1 MNKDILIVD
10 DEEDIRD
17 LIAGILEDE
26 GFSARLAWD
35 YPSIKKEI
43 SKRVPSLIL
52 LDVWLEGSELDG
64 IEILKLIKKSYQ
76 NIPVIMISGHGTI
89 KMAINSLHVGAY
101 NFIEKPFD
109 TNLLLLNIKRA
120 IDDAVIKIKL
130 SQFISDDIVFIGK
143 SNSAQIVKSLI
154 EKVAPTKSRIFIS
167 GPTGSGKKH
176 IAKLIHNS
184 SRRSSGAIIFL
195 NTKRLIPD
203 VIEEELF
210 GIENTEGVPERIGL
224 LEQAHNGTLYIDEIT
239 NLSSKSQ
246 RRLIKLL
253 TENRFFRVNGKFS
266 VEVDIRIIA
275 ASSKNIQDAIKSKNF
290 SEDLFYRLN
299 VVPIKVPPLKERLE
313 DIPHFIDYF
322 LKTCSKS
329 LGVPNKEI
337 SKYHYNLLQTVNLT
351 GNLRQ
356 LKNII
361 EHLLIVSQTH
371 SADEISK
378 IIMSYNNNQEDENF
392 SDIIQ
397 KKMISLT
404 LKKARELFEFE
415 YINLQMKRFNN
426 NVSKTAD
433 FIGMERSALHR
444 KLKLLN
450 NKGEMKK

>member
-1 MNKDILIVD
+1 M
-10 DEEDIRD
+10 
-17 LIAGILEDE
+17 
-26 GFSARLAWD
+26 
-35 YPSIKKEI
+35 
-43 SKRVPSLIL
+43 
-52 LDVWLEGSELDG
+52 
-64 IEILKLIKKSYQ
+64 
-76 NIPVIMISGHGTI
+76 
-89 KMAINSLHVGAY
+89 
-101 NFIEKPFD
+101 
-109 TNLLLLNIKRA
+109 
-120 IDDAVIKIKL
+120 
-130 SQFISDDIVFIGK
+130 
-143 SNSAQIVKSLI
+143 KSLI
-154 EKVAPTKSRIFIS
+154 EKVAPTKSRVFIA

-184 SRRSSGAIIFL
+184 SKRSSGTIVFL

-203 VIEEELF
+203 AIEEELF

-275 ASSKNIQDAIKSKNF
+275 ASSKNIQDEIKSKNF

-299 VVPIKVPPLKERLE
+299 VVPIKVPSLKERIE

-322 LKTCSKS
+322 LERCSKS
-329 LGVPNKEI
+329 LGVANKEI

-356 LKNII
+356 LENII

-371 SADEISK
+371 STDEISK

-404 LKKARELFEFE
+404 LKNARELFETE

-450 NKGEMKK
+450 NKGEIKK